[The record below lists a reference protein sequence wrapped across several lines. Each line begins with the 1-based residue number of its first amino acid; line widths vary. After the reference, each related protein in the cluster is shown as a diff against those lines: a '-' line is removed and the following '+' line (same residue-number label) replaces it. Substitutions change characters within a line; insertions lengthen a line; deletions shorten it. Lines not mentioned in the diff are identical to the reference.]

1 MLCGMQKS
9 GQIEDG
15 INFLIGEIYKLN
27 PYRSPGY
34 EFFFGRGFSQKP
46 TSPYK
51 RYNLFLRWAVRD
63 SDIDLGL
70 YKKIEKSRLLIPLD
84 THTHKVSLKL
94 GLIDRKSYDF
104 EAVLQLTQSLR
115 RFDPSD
121 PIKYDFALYRLG
133 QSGEIDKI
141 LPELS
146 ASPDKTTE

>member
-1 MLCGMQKS
+1 MQKS
-9 GQIEDG
+9 GRIEDG
-15 INFLIGEIYKLN
+15 INFLIGEIYRLN

-34 EFFFGRGFSQKP
+34 EFFFGRSFAQKP

-104 EAVLQLTQSLR
+104 EAVLHQIRLR
-115 RFDPSD
+115 
-121 PIKYDFALYRLG
+121 AV
-133 QSGEIDKI
+133 
-141 LPELS
+141 
-146 ASPDKTTE
+146 SPRTERRDR